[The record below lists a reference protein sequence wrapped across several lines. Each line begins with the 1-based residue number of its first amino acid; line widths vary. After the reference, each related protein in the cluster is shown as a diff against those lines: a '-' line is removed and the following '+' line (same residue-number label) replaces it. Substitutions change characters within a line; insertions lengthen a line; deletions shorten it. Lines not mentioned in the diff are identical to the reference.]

1 MAEAFYFPA
10 RLTLLRMK
18 IISRPQSPASL
29 LSLLIDPKGRILLH
43 SKSILIFKAMTN
55 LDSIL
60 KSRDIILPK
69 KVCSQ
74 SYGFSSS
81 HVWMWKLDHKESWV
95 PKNWCFQTVVLKK
108 TLESPLDRKEIKPVN
123 PKGNHPWIFIG
134 RAGAEAPILWLPGAK
149 SQLIGKDPHAGK
161 DWRQKQKE
169 VSEDEMVEWHH
180 WPNGHESEQTWGDS
194 ERQVSLVCC
203 SPWSIKESDMTEQL
217 NNSNKTFVGH
227 LTSRTVK
234 ECTCILIC

>member
-1 MAEAFYFPA
+1 
-10 RLTLLRMK
+10 
-18 IISRPQSPASL
+18 
-29 LSLLIDPKGRILLH
+29 
-43 SKSILIFKAMTN
+43 
-55 LDSIL
+55 
-60 KSRDIILPK
+60 
-69 KVCSQ
+69 
-74 SYGFSSS
+74 
-81 HVWMWKLDHKESWV
+81 MWELDHKESWV
-95 PKNWCFQTVVLKK
+95 PKNWCFQTVVLNK

-180 WPNGHESEQTWGDS
+180 WPNGHESEQTSGDS

-203 SPWSIKESDMTEQL
+203 SPCSIKESDMTEQL
-217 NNSNKTFVGH
+217 NNSNKTCVGH

-234 ECTCILIC
+234 ERTCILIC